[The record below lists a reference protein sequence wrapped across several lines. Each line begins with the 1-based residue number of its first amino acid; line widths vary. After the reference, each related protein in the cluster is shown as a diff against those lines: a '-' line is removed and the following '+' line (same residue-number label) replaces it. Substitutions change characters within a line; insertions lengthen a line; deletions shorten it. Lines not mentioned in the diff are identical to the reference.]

1 MQNMKEKKL
10 SAVLTIKTIP
20 SYDRIDNAYEVSK
33 RLLNSAKL
41 LPEGSYACLH
51 ADFGRNVT
59 TGAFVVPEGS
69 ETISADDLK
78 WIFDK
83 CADIHEAPITE
94 HSIFEE
100 VGCVYALRHTGCAE
114 TGREAQSCLSER
126 YLCDLHDALSD
137 LGAVAAF
144 KVSSRCGHTILIGIP
159 NRMTLRMRTLLSMA
173 FPETEAVEIKSA
185 EGASI
190 ISDEYAC
197 DILTGFLY
205 ALMYRA
211 YCEGTKTVDED
222 GEDDDIFDI
231 NSFSVG
237 IDDDNEE
244 DADPANFM
252 PIEELDLSV
261 RAYNCLKRA
270 GIDSVGELKSISGD
284 ELRNIRNLGLKGF
297 EEIKEKL
304 SKLPEPSTGT
314 DKACADPSAAL
325 AELIGLD
332 NVKIQIQRIA
342 AFARMKQSMEALGKP
357 TLPIVLNMEFAG
369 NPGTAKTTVARILA
383 GMLHDIGLL
392 KSGEIVETGRA
403 DLVAKYTGQ
412 TANKVKEVFEK
423 ARGKLLF
430 IDEAYSLVDC
440 WEGSYGDEAINTIV
454 QEMENNRNETVV
466 VFAGY
471 PDKMDNFFAR
481 NPGLRSRVPFRISFP
496 DYSVDDM
503 VEIVKLEANKRGFSI
518 ENDALGKIASICD
531 AAGRSAEAGN
541 GRFCRN
547 LVESAILGYASRVF
561 GESKAPEEPDFIL
574 IADDFTVP
582 QAPKETKKNARI
594 GFAA

>member
-59 TGAFVVPEGS
+59 TGAFAVPRDS
-69 ETISADDLK
+69 DIISSDDLK
-78 WIFDK
+78 WIFEK

-100 VGCVYALRHTGCAE
+100 VGCVYALRTAE
-114 TGREAQSCLSER
+114 GGKLNPQAFDRCLNEE
-126 YLCDLHDALSD
+126 YLCELNAVLSD
-137 LGAVAAF
+137 IGAIAMITASP
-144 KVSSRCGHTILIGIP
+144 SSEHTILIGIP

-173 FPETEAVEIKSA
+173 FPGTEAVEIRCDEGCAIIA
-185 EGASI
+185 EKHVG
-190 ISDEYAC
+190 DV
-197 DILTGFLY
+197 LTGLLCS
-205 ALMYRA
+205 LMDRA
-211 YCEGTKTVDED
+211 YNEGTKPTDEADEYDD
-222 GEDDDIFDI
+222 GFDC
-231 NSFSVG
+231 FSDG
-237 IDDDNEE
+237 IDDAIEE
-244 DADPANFM
+244 TKGPAAFM
-252 PIEELDLSV
+252 PIEELNLSI
-261 RAYNCLKRA
+261 RSYNCLKRT
-270 GIDSVGELKSISGD
+270 GIDTVDRLKKLSGD
-284 ELRNIRNLGLKGF
+284 ELRNIRNLGIKAF
-297 EEIKEKL
+297 EEIRGKL
-304 SKLPEPSTGT
+304 SRLPKRSEGT
-314 DKACADPSAAL
+314 EEAYGDPSAEL

-332 NVKIQIQRIA
+332 NVKSQIQRIA

-357 TLPIVLNMEFAG
+357 AIPIVLNMEFAG

-392 KSGEIVETGRA
+392 KSGEIIETGRA

-412 TANKVKEVFEK
+412 TADKVKEVFAK

-454 QEMENNRNETVV
+454 QEMENNRSETVV

-496 DYSVDDM
+496 DYSVGDM
-503 VEIVKLEANKRGFSI
+503 VEIVKLEANKRDFSI

-531 AAGRSAEAGN
+531 TAGRSAEAGN

-561 GESKAPEEPDFIL
+561 GESQAPEDPDFML

-582 QAPKETKKNARI
+582 QAPKETKKNTRI